1 MLSAN
6 YRRHI
11 WSHVQP
17 NIFGRYNRPFR
28 WTVDKKKDMDKED
41 KDMDKED
48 KDKEDKDKDKEE
60 AKSELD
66 RELWRSLPGWLAYN
80 GGRTTPVYWGDFG
93 LAALA
98 NTIPPSPY
106 WLLDPLLCPV
116 ALQ

>member
-6 YRRHI
+6 YRRLI

-41 KDMDKED
+41 KD
-48 KDKEDKDKDKEE
+48 KDKEE
-60 AKSELD
+60 AKRELD
-66 RELWRSLPGWLAYN
+66 WELWRSLPCWLDYN
-80 GGRTTPVYWGDFG
+80 GGRTTLVYWGDFG

>member
-41 KDMDKED
+41 KD
-48 KDKEDKDKDKEE
+48 KDKEE
-60 AKSELD
+60 AKRELD
-66 RELWRSLPGWLAYN
+66 WELW
-80 GGRTTPVYWGDFG
+80 
-93 LAALA
+93 
-98 NTIPPSPY
+98 
-106 WLLDPLLCPV
+106 
-116 ALQ
+116 

>member
-1 MLSAN
+1 M
-6 YRRHI
+6 
-11 WSHVQP
+11 
-17 NIFGRYNRPFR
+17 
-28 WTVDKKKDMDKED
+28 DKKKDMDKED

-106 WLLDPLLCPV
+106 WFLDPSCVQWPFNKNCHCPHGPV
-116 ALQ
+116 CQNDCNPLRAVLSRQGQTA

>member
-1 MLSAN
+1 M
-6 YRRHI
+6 
-11 WSHVQP
+11 
-17 NIFGRYNRPFR
+17 
-28 WTVDKKKDMDKED
+28 DKKRDMDKED

-48 KDKEDKDKDKEE
+48 KDMDKEE

-66 RELWRSLPGWLAYN
+66 WELWRSLPCWLVYN
-80 GGRTTPVYWGDFG
+80 GGRTTLVYWGDFG